1 MMTSYQHTN
10 HESLGDA
17 YPKQQE
23 RCRKIL
29 VQYIQIGQA
38 GAFGR
43 ALLEDL
49 LRRADRAAIE
59 QDLPAMIRCYKEMQD
74 FE

>member
-1 MMTSYQHTN
+1 MSKSDAS
-10 HESLGDA
+10 SLGDA
-17 YPKQQE
+17 YPEQQE
-23 RCRKIL
+23 RWRELL

-43 ALLEDL
+43 ALLQDL
-49 LRRADRAAIE
+49 LCRADRAAIE

-74 FE
+74 FK